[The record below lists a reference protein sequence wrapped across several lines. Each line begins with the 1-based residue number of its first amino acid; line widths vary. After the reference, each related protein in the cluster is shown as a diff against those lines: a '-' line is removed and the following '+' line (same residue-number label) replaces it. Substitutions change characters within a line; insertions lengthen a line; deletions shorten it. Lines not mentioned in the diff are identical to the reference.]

1 MGLYSTYWGSFVL
14 LSAVCVVLQL
24 LSREGAA
31 KMGTAVNSRFV
42 SFQQSYLFVFLLAM
56 FADWLQGPYVYELY
70 VSYGFDQ
77 EQIAELFVMGFGSS
91 MIVGTFVGGLADKF
105 GRRLL
110 CLTYAFCYIIG
121 CLTKIFPNYYILML
135 GRFLCGISTS
145 LLFSVFE
152 SWMVCEHFKQGFD
165 AALLGETFSY
175 ATLGNGVV
183 AVAAGLTANAAADSF
198 GYVAPF
204 LVAVIPLIVIALVI
218 VGSWPENYGNQQ
230 SSSTSSLAKGF
241 DLIRND
247 PRIAALGLAQSCFEG
262 AMYTFVFMWTP
273 ALKSVEETEA
283 EKRGE
288 FMNESTSQF
297 LGVIFAAYMVSVMV
311 GSSIFKIV
319 GKNKDN
325 IYSIPLYLHGIACF
339 AMCCVS
345 LFMSSKT
352 VVYAMF
358 LLFEM
363 TVGLFYPSYGM
374 IKSEKIPEDIR
385 SAVMNIF
392 RMPLNLFVV
401 LLLLKVKYMAP
412 ERVFQICTA
421 AHFVSFVCY
430 YYFYSTIS
438 KSSPASA
445 DGKAIRDAKV

>member
-1 MGLYSTYWGSFVL
+1 MSLNSRYWGSFITAA
-14 LSAVCVVLQL
+14 AVCLILQL
-24 LSREGAA
+24 YGRDSSQKTNTVTNA
-31 KMGTAVNSRFV
+31 RFS
-42 SFQQSYLFVFLLAM
+42 SFQQSYLFVFLAAM

-77 EQIAELFVMGFGSS
+77 VQIAELFVMGFGSS
-91 MIVGTFVGGLADKF
+91 MIVGTFIGGLADKF

-110 CLTYAFCYIIG
+110 CIAYAVLYTIG
-121 CLTKIFPNYYILML
+121 CLTKMFPNYWILMF

-165 AALLGETFSY
+165 ASLLGETFSY

-183 AVAAGLTANAAADSF
+183 AVAAGLTANAAADNF
-198 GYVAPF
+198 GYVSPF
-204 LVAVIPLIVIALVI
+204 MIAIIPLIVIAIVI
-218 VGSWPENYGNQQ
+218 TSSWPENYGNQ
-230 SSSTSSLAKGF
+230 SSSSLSSLSKGF
-241 DLIRND
+241 ELIRND

-273 ALKSVEETEA
+273 ALKTQAETDAEMKGEA
-283 EKRGE
+283 LE
-288 FMNESTSQF
+288 ESTSQF

-319 GKNKDN
+319 ARNKEN
-325 IYSIPLYLHGIACF
+325 IYAIPLVVHASACL
-339 AMCCVS
+339 AMASVS
-345 LFMSSKT
+345 AFIDNKFI
-352 VVYAMF
+352 VYSMF
-358 LLFEM
+358 LVFE
-363 TVGLFYPSYGM
+363 TSVGLFYPAYGM

-401 LLLLKVKYMAP
+401 VLLLKIKFLSP
-412 ERVFQICTA
+412 ERVFQVCTG
-421 AHFVSFVCY
+421 AHFISFVCY
-430 YYFYSTIS
+430 YYFYSTMS
-438 KSSPASA
+438 KGEGAVK
-445 DGKAIRDAKV
+445 DRDANV